1 MKNTAQKTQDIEGV
15 VQMLEQDVKQLQE
28 RIEQAVTIN
37 DFSYLEKKVDG
48 LPTFKSISALDDKF
62 REYWRH
68 DVFDGWKDKVD
79 AFQQMMEQF
88 KQDAV
93 TREVMTGQLVRMRE
107 LIDSNFHKCSKVT
120 ECTEDRN
127 SFLNMLKS
135 NSRDDA
141 ERKKEILEIIEKIK
155 HL

>member
-1 MKNTAQKTQDIEGV
+1 
-15 VQMLEQDVKQLQE
+15 MLEQDVKQLQE

-79 AFQQMMEQF
+79 AFQQMME
-88 KQDAV
+88 
-93 TREVMTGQLVRMRE
+93 
-107 LIDSNFHKCSKVT
+107 
-120 ECTEDRN
+120 
-127 SFLNMLKS
+127 
-135 NSRDDA
+135 
-141 ERKKEILEIIEKIK
+141 
-155 HL
+155 